1 MIIIDAP
8 WSTPE
13 QKKAAGLFVDFLLSE
28 PIQKQSLDNGPR
40 PGNPQVPVKFPES
53 PLVQYEKYGLQI
65 DLGRTCEPPRAELI
79 NNLLAGW
86 QRSQGS
92 R

>member
-28 PIQKQSLDNGPR
+28 PIQKQSLDHGLR

-53 PLVQYEKYGLQI
+53 PLVQYEKYGLQ
-65 DLGRTCEPPRAELI
+65 
-79 NNLLAGW
+79 N
-86 QRSQGS
+86 
-92 R
+92 